1 MQYKDPVSLMTA
13 KTHLE
18 RAVAATSPGVV
29 GRAAQLAQVDALV
42 SIAESLAH
50 LDQIGIQA
58 VAE

>member
-1 MQYKDPVSLMTA
+1 MQYKDPASLTMA

-18 RAVAATSPGVV
+18 RAAAATSPSVV

-58 VAE
+58 FAE